1 MIGLGRHGIGRSPGG
16 AGVRGFTLIELM
28 VVVAVV
34 AILAAIALPSYQESV
49 RKGRRG
55 QAKADLIEV
64 GQLAE
69 RYRTVNNNSYTGF
82 TLPAGFDQSPR
93 TGAAFY
99 ALELETADD
108 GRSFSIEAV
117 PEAGTAQATD
127 RCGVLTL
134 LSTGARH
141 HEKGAS
147 TECAFGTQGPLD
159 P

>member
-1 MIGLGRHGIGRSPGG
+1 MISVGRHGSWS
-16 AGVRGFTLIELM
+16 ATSGVRVGGFTLIELM

-34 AILAAIALPSYQESV
+34 AILAAVALPSYQESV

-69 RYRTVNNNSYTGF
+69 RYRTVNNNSYSGF
-82 TLPAGFDQSPR
+82 TLPVGFDQSPR
-93 TGAAFY
+93 TGSAFY
-99 ALELETADD
+99 AVELETSDD
-108 GRSFSIEAV
+108 GRSFTLTAT
-117 PEAGTAQATD
+117 PEAETAQAAD

-141 HEKGAS
+141 HEKGES
-147 TECAFGTQGPLD
+147 TECGFGTQGP

>member
-1 MIGLGRHGIGRSPGG
+1 MISLGRCENCRSAAG
-16 AGVRGFTLIELM
+16 ARVGGFTLIELM

-34 AILAAIALPSYQESV
+34 AILAAVALPSYQESV

-69 RYRTVNNNSYTGF
+69 RYRTVNNNSYSGF
-82 TLPAGFDQSPR
+82 SLPAGFDQSPR
-93 TGAAFY
+93 TGAASY
-99 ALELETADD
+99 VVELETADD
-108 GRSFSIEAV
+108 GRSFTVTAT
-117 PEAGTAQATD
+117 PEAGTAQAAD

-141 HEKGAS
+141 HEKGES
-147 TECAFGTQGPLD
+147 TECGFGTQGSPD
-159 P
+159 A